1 MSLLTGSASSYAQF
15 ITVLIIFVLV
25 LAATALVTKWIAGY
39 QKKQGAAANM
49 EIVETLRIANNRYLQ
64 LVRIGSKY
72 VVIGVGKEEVFSVC
86 EISGD
91 ELDLSG
97 EERTAVSFRSL
108 FERATLAAGSRKAA
122 EDGDASP
129 PHNVEA
135 MESKLHEGNEEETI

>member
-15 ITVLIIFVLV
+15 VTVLIIFVLV

-72 VVIGVGKEEVFSVC
+72 VVIGVGKEEVSSVC

-122 EDGDASP
+122 EDGDASL